1 MKLRKLFLLEGVFNG
16 FIIGV
21 MKKILCVDDEKFI
34 HSILSDFLQEGGHE
48 VSSAKNGLDAFLMAI
63 NTQFDLIL
71 TDFQMP
77 IMNGGGLI
85 QSLREKDGPNK
96 GTPVIII
103 SAFSEPAK
111 RCTEGLDNVHFLGKP
126 IILDDLKSVVDKAL
140 EGLN

>member
-1 MKLRKLFLLEGVFNG
+1 
-16 FIIGV
+16 

-34 HSILSDFLQEGGHE
+34 HSIVSDFFQGDGRE
-48 VSSAKNGLDAFLMAI
+48 VCSAQNGLDAFLMAV
-63 NTQFDLIL
+63 NTEFDLIL

-111 RCTEGLDNVHFLGKP
+111 SCAEGLDNVHFLGKP
-126 IILDDLKSVVDKAL
+126 IILDDLKSMVDRAL
-140 EGLN
+140 EV

>member
-1 MKLRKLFLLEGVFNG
+1 
-16 FIIGV
+16 

-34 HSILSDFLQEGGHE
+34 HSIISEFFQDGGYE
-48 VSSAKNGLDAFLMAI
+48 VCLAKNGLDAFLMAI

-85 QSLREKDGPNK
+85 QSLREKEGPNK
-96 GTPVIII
+96 KTPVIVI

-111 RCTEGLDNVHFLGKP
+111 RCAEGLDDVHFLGKP
-126 IILDDLKSVVDKAL
+126 IILDDLKSMVDRTF
-140 EGLN
+140 EGTV

>member
-1 MKLRKLFLLEGVFNG
+1 
-16 FIIGV
+16 

-34 HSILSDFLQEGGHE
+34 HSIISEFFQDGGYE
-48 VSSAKNGLDAFLMAI
+48 VCLAKNGLDAFLMAI

-85 QSLREKDGPNK
+85 QSLREKEGPNK
-96 GTPVIII
+96 KTPVIVI

-111 RCTEGLDNVHFLGKP
+111 RCAEGLDDVHFLGKP
-126 IILDDLKSVVDKAL
+126 IILDDLKSMVDRTF
-140 EGLN
+140 EGGV

>member
-1 MKLRKLFLLEGVFNG
+1 
-16 FIIGV
+16 

-34 HSILSDFLQEGGHE
+34 HSILNDFFQEGEYE
-48 VSSAKNGLDAFLMAI
+48 VCTAKNGLDAFLMAI

-85 QSLREKDGPNK
+85 QSLREKEGPNK

-126 IILDDLKSVVDKAL
+126 IILDDLKLMVDKTFQNL
-140 EGLN
+140 S

>member
-1 MKLRKLFLLEGVFNG
+1 
-16 FIIGV
+16 

-34 HSILSDFLQEGGHE
+34 HSIISEFFQDGGYE
-48 VSSAKNGLDAFLMAI
+48 VCLAKNGLDAFLMAI

-85 QSLREKDGPNK
+85 QSLREKEGPNK
-96 GTPVIII
+96 KTPVIVI

-111 RCTEGLDNVHFLGKP
+111 RCAEGLDNVHFLGKP
-126 IILDDLKSVVDKAL
+126 IILDDLKSMVDKTF
-140 EGLN
+140 EGTV